1 MSSTWLA
8 ALASVVL
15 VSLISLIGIAAI
27 AVQPQRLQR
36 ALFVLVSLAAG
47 SMFGDV
53 FIHLLPEAY
62 AQSGVPVATA
72 LTVLAGIFAFFI
84 LEKLLRWR
92 HEHVVDAH
100 THIQPIGYLNLVAD
114 GIHNFIDGMLIGAAY
129 SASLAVG
136 IATTT
141 AVILHEIPQEIGDFG
156 VLLQAGLSTPRALL
170 FNLLSASLA
179 IVGTLVSF
187 LASAN
192 IASFT
197 GVMLPLTAGSFI
209 YMAGSDLLP
218 ELHKELTPA
227 KSMVQLVAMGMG
239 VCLMLLVA
247 ALG

>member
-1 MSSTWLA
+1 MPSTWLA
-8 ALASVVL
+8 AIASVVL
-15 VSLISLIGIAAI
+15 VSLISLIGLAVIV
-27 AVQPQRLQR
+27 VQPQRLQR

-92 HEHVVDAH
+92 HEHVIDAH
-100 THIQPIGYLNLVAD
+100 MHIQPVGYLNLVAD
-114 GIHNFIDGMLIGAAY
+114 GIHNFIDGMLIGASY
-129 SASLAVG
+129 SASLPIG

-156 VLLQAGLSTPRALL
+156 VLLQAGFSTPRALL

-179 IVGTLVSF
+179 IVGTLVIF

-192 IASFT
+192 TASFA

-227 KSMVQLVAMGMG
+227 KSVIQLVAMGVG

-247 ALG
+247 TLE